1 MPECTQSKSLK
12 YLADLV
18 LKLKLSKNCHDQR
31 NFFTKEVRYLSL
43 SSNRGLGLTSCYL
56 SINIEADSRLDQLGY
71 PTNEAIKKSIFL
83 YCNYTKKVFGVL
95 GDIFRY

>member
-1 MPECTQSKSLK
+1 MYSEQKSEISCGSGFEIEIEQELSRSE
-12 YLADLV
+12 
-18 LKLKLSKNCHDQR
+18 KLLHQR
-31 NFFTKEVRYLSL
+31 GRYLSL

-56 SINIEADSRLDQLGY
+56 SINTEADSRLDQLGY